1 MGGLTCE
8 LVVSRSVRDTAAVL
22 DAVHGM
28 EPGDPYGAARPVA
41 ALRRGGRRRSRARCA
56 SAC

>member
-28 EPGDPYGAARPVA
+28 EPGDPYGAARAGA
-41 ALRRGGRRRSRARCA
+41 ARTSTRSARDPGRSA
-56 SAC
+56 SA

>member
-28 EPGDPYGAARPVA
+28 EPGDPYAAPDPGAARTST
-41 ALRRGGRRRSRARCA
+41 RSAPTPAGSA
-56 SAC
+56 SA